1 MSLVEIFL
9 REELSLV
16 PPQGNPFSSMFLGIE
31 PVKEDLRSSG
41 QPVMPIV
48 DGLHGDLPA
57 EIDTLLVDMSA
68 RAKHELEKPTYD
80 YMLLYRFSLA
90 FPPCFPRYS
99 INNVATKSTRKRA
112 VHFNLSDYF

>member
-1 MSLVEIFL
+1 MQIDVSSVEIFL
-9 REELSLV
+9 HEKLSLV

-41 QPVMPIV
+41 QLVMPIV

-68 RAKHELEKPTYD
+68 RGIFELEKPLYD
-80 YMLLYRFSLA
+80 YMFL
-90 FPPCFPRYS
+90 
-99 INNVATKSTRKRA
+99 
-112 VHFNLSDYF
+112 